1 MYNEVIKLVAET
13 KRADEYGDLQVTA
26 VPREVFATLK
36 SVSQSEFYQAQAA
49 GLKPEVKFV
58 IADYLDYE
66 GEKTILY
73 KSYGTDTEEEYRVIR
88 TYRDGNTLE
97 LVCKRG
103 VDE

>member
-1 MYNEVIKLVAET
+1 MYNETIILVAES
-13 KRADEYGDLQVTA
+13 KAADEYGDLQITA
-26 VPREVFATLK
+26 SQREIFATLK
-36 SVSQSEFYQAQAA
+36 SITQSEFYQAQAI

-58 IADYLDYE
+58 IADYLDYA
-66 GEKTILY
+66 GEKVVKYTPFGG
-73 KSYGTDTEEEYRVIR
+73 SEEEYRVIR